1 MIHQLQ
7 TRRIRPAYL
16 QAFSA
21 AVLLMAALLTAG
33 CALVARMPADG
44 QPKAAATPAAA
55 LPSPIASPAAGERQG
70 FAGLPSVSQIAAEVR
85 PAVVSITTRSTSMRG
100 LLAPDQEDGS
110 GSGFIFDARGY
121 VATNDHVIRDARN
134 IRVTLPDG
142 RAFGDVKVV
151 GRDPRTDLAVLKIEA
166 LPNLPVARIGDSD
179 QLRVGDWVVAI
190 GNALGLEGGPTV
202 TAGVLGAVGRSIQEG
217 NGVVLE
223 DLLQTDAAINPG
235 NSGGPLVDPGG
246 RVVGINTA
254 IDTRGQGI
262 GFAISI
268 NGARAILEEL
278 IEKGRVVRG
287 VMGVNVSTLT
297 PTAAGRLG
305 LPQTEGAIIVNIQAG
320 SPADR
325 AGLRASD
332 VIARVDGRE
341 VKTMRDLLRYLATR
355 KPGDTINLTVFRGRD
370 ERSLTVMLEESR

>member
-1 MIHQLQ
+1 
-7 TRRIRPAYL
+7 
-16 QAFSA
+16 
-21 AVLLMAALLTAG
+21 
-33 CALVARMPADG
+33 
-44 QPKAAATPAAA
+44 
-55 LPSPIASPAAGERQG
+55 
-70 FAGLPSVSQIAAEVR
+70 
-85 PAVVSITTRSTSMRG
+85 MRG
-100 LLAPDQEDGS
+100 LLAPEQEDGS
-110 GSGFIFDARGY
+110 GSGFIFDSRGY
-121 VATNDHVIRDARN
+121 VATNDHVVREARN

-142 RAFGDVKVV
+142 RSFADAKVV
-151 GRDPRTDLAVLKIEA
+151 GQDPRTDLAVLKIEGT
-166 LPNLPVARIGDSD
+166 NLPVARIGDSD

-202 TAGVLGAVGRSIQEG
+202 TAGVVGALGRSIQER

-287 VMGVNVSTLT
+287 VMGVNVATLT
-297 PTAAGRLG
+297 PTSAGRLS
-305 LPQTEGAIIVNIQAG
+305 LAQTQGAIIVNVQGG

-332 VIARVDGRE
+332 VISNVDGRE

-355 KPGDTINLTVFRGRD
+355 KPGDTVRLSVFRGRE
-370 ERSLTVMLEESR
+370 ERTISITLEESR